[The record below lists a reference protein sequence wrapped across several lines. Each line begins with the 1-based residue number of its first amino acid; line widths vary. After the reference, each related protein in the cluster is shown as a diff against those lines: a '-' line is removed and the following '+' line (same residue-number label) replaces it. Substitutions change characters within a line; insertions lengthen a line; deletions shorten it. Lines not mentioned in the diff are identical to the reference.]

1 MLHGR
6 FLRRARENYYI
17 SNALATV
24 AKPLYRVCR
33 RLSAELSAKIRKNGA
48 AIELPNGRTLRFAR
62 NAGIDISSA
71 LFWNNLEAFEPA
83 TSKALRFFFE
93 RSTTFVDVG
102 ANYGY
107 YSMLGALWNPA
118 LTVVSFEPVPDI
130 YDGLLRNI
138 QLNGVGDR
146 VTAYRIA
153 LSDRTGRATFFLP
166 PNLGTDRESTGT
178 LVSDGW
184 QSRKHSPSF
193 EVETMRFDDFQ
204 QTNPMKI
211 DVVKMDVED
220 FEASVLQGM
229 QDTIARDRPFI
240 ICEILA
246 PREHKNLRTK
256 EFVERLG
263 YTAYWIAAPD
273 CYVRVSQFDFRRD
286 FACDFLLSPVS
297 VPGEVM
303 SDLELFWTQRHSRG

>member
-24 AKPLYRVCR
+24 ARPLYRVCR

-118 LTVVSFEPVPDI
+118 LTVTSFEPVPEI

-146 VTAYRIA
+146 VSPYRLA
-153 LSDRTGRATFFLP
+153 LSDRTGKATFFLP
-166 PNLGTDRESTGT
+166 PSQGTDRESTGT
-178 LVSDGW
+178 LVPDGW

-193 EVETMRFDDFQ
+193 EVETMRFDDFEQ
-204 QTNPMKI
+204 SHPMKV

-220 FEASVLQGM
+220 FEASVLRGM
-229 QDTIARDRPFI
+229 QDTISRDRPFI
-240 ICEILA
+240 ICEILM
-246 PREHKNLRTK
+246 RDHKNVRTK
-256 EFVERLG
+256 EIVERLG

-273 CYVRVSQFDFRRD
+273 NYVRVSQFDFRRE
-286 FACDFLLSPVS
+286 FASDFLLSPAC
-297 VPGEVM
+297 VPGEVVN
-303 SDLELFWTQRHSRG
+303 DLNVLWTQRHSIG